1 MIVGKKCYLTSVQ
14 PESIE
19 QLRNWR
25 NNPDLR
31 KYFREYRE
39 ISKPMQ
45 ENWYEN
51 RVLNNDKQV
60 DFEIHESKT
69 KKLIGHCG
77 LYYINWVNRSAEFT
91 VYLGDFDYRGQ
102 GIGKDALIT
111 LFNYGFNEL
120 NLNRIWCEV
129 YSNNKALSVYES
141 IGFVKEGVM
150 RETYYND
157 GKYWDSTVLSIL
169 STEWRSIHCEK

>member
-1 MIVGKKCYLTSVQ
+1 MIVGKKSYLTSVQ

-19 QLRNWR
+19 QLREWR
-25 NNPDLR
+25 NNPELR

-45 ENWYEN
+45 DNWYKN
-51 RVLNNDKQV
+51 RVLDNPNQV
-60 DFEIHESKT
+60 DFEIHDKVSGKF
-69 KKLIGHCG
+69 IGHCG
-77 LYYINWVNRSAEFT
+77 LYYINWVNRTAEFT
-91 VYLGDFDYRGQ
+91 VYLGDFDFRGK

-111 LFNYGFNEL
+111 LFNYGFKDL

-129 YSNNKALSVYES
+129 YTNNKALGVYES

-150 RETYYND
+150 RETYFND
-157 GKYWDSTVLSIL
+157 GKYWDSTILSIL
-169 STEWRSIHCEK
+169 RHEWLLENDEN

>member
-1 MIVGKKCYLTSVQ
+1 MINGKRCYLTSVE
-14 PESIE
+14 PDSIE
-19 QLRNWR
+19 QLRQWR
-25 NNPDLR
+25 NNPELR

-45 ENWYEN
+45 KNWYEN
-51 RVLNNDKQV
+51 RVLTNPNQV
-60 DFEIHESKT
+60 DFEIHEKET

-91 VYLGDFDYRGQ
+91 VYLGDFDYRGK
-102 GIGKDALIT
+102 GIGKDALVT
-111 LFNYGFNEL
+111 LFNYGFNTL

-150 RETYYND
+150 RQTYFDD
-157 GKYWDSTVLSIL
+157 GKYWDSTIL
-169 STEWRSIHCEK
+169 SMLKNEWEEKY